1 MLLTLAWRSLCNRAV
16 SVGLTLLALTLSVM
30 LLVSVEHVRREA
42 RDSFGRTVSGVDLIV
57 GARTSPL
64 NLLLYSIF
72 RIGAASND
80 VSWESVQALQ
90 QQRQVAWLIPLA
102 LGDSYQGYRVVGTT
116 AAFFEHFHYGSAE
129 PLVFASGTGF
139 ESPFSAVLGAEVA
152 RQLGHKTGDIF
163 ELSHG
168 VANTS
173 FVSHEDAH
181 FVVSGILAPTGTP
194 VDQGVH
200 VTLQGMEAIHLG
212 WANGVPLPGRAVDYS
227 DEALRQ
233 LQPDSVTA
241 VLLGLS
247 SRSAV
252 FGVQRSIN
260 DYTAEALTA
269 ILPGVALAE
278 LWTLLG
284 AGERLLGAITLL
296 VMLATLL
303 GMATMLL
310 ASMRE
315 RAREIA
321 LYRAI
326 GARPWFILALIELE
340 AVLITLGAAVLGVLG
355 VWAGLAWGQTLL
367 QERFGLFLSSWP
379 VSGNSLV
386 LLAVVLASAVLLAV
400 IPAVAAYR
408 QGMAGRLKP
417 AG

>member
-1 MLLTLAWRSLCNRAV
+1 
-16 SVGLTLLALTLSVM
+16 
-30 LLVSVEHVRREA
+30 
-42 RDSFGRTVSGVDLIV
+42 
-57 GARTSPL
+57 
-64 NLLLYSIF
+64 
-72 RIGAASND
+72 
-80 VSWESVQALQ
+80 
-90 QQRQVAWLIPLA
+90 
-102 LGDSYQGYRVVGTT
+102 
-116 AAFFEHFHYGSAE
+116 
-129 PLVFASGTGF
+129 
-139 ESPFSAVLGAEVA
+139 
-152 RQLGHKTGDIF
+152 
-163 ELSHG
+163 
-168 VANTS
+168 
-173 FVSHEDAH
+173 
-181 FVVSGILAPTGTP
+181 
-194 VDQGVH
+194 
-200 VTLQGMEAIHLG
+200 MEAIHFG

-227 DEALRQ
+227 DAALLQ

-260 DYTAEALTA
+260 DYKAEALTA

-284 AGERLLGAITLL
+284 AGERLLGAVTLL

-340 AVLITLGAAVLGVLG
+340 AVLITLGASVLGVLG

-379 VSGNSLV
+379 VSVNSLV
-386 LLAVVLASAVLLAV
+386 LLAVVLASAVLLAL